1 MRGRRR
7 CDIGEYATCTPGR
20 ITAACAL
27 LFPLLAVPC
36 AVAQGYPASPV
47 RVVVPF
53 PAGGGNDSM
62 GRLLAQKLTETLG
75 KSFYVE
81 NRAGA
86 NGMVGSEF
94 VARAPKDGYT
104 LLVNGANFVT
114 TPSLYPKATY
124 DPLRQ
129 FEPISLIA
137 IAPNVLVVHPSV
149 PAKTAKEFI
158 ALVKAK
164 PDQIAYSSA
173 GTGSTAFLAAEL
185 FKLLTGTRMLHVPYK
200 GTSPALTAILSGE
213 TQASVVALP
222 GAVPHIKSGKL
233 RALGVTSA
241 KRATNM
247 KDLPTMIEAGVKDF
261 DFETWYGLF
270 GPGGLPRDIVTRANG
285 STNKV
290 LGLAEVRDVLLKQGI
305 DPAGGTP
312 EAFDKIF
319 RAEIVTLGKVIKA
332 SGAKPET

>member
-1 MRGRRR
+1 MHMSRCVRGLA
-7 CDIGEYATCTPGR
+7 I
-20 ITAACAL
+20 AANV
-27 LFPLLAVPC
+27 LAVP
-36 AVAQGYPASPV
+36 AVSAQEYPAKPV
-47 RVVVPF
+47 RIVVPF
-53 PAGGGNDSM
+53 TPGGGNDIVARIL
-62 GRLLAQKLTETLG
+62 GKQLTEMH
-75 KSFYVE
+75 KQQFIVE
-81 NRAGA
+81 NRPGAGTIIGVDA
-86 NGMVGSEF
+86 
-94 VARAPKDGYT
+94 VAKSPPDGYT
-104 LLVNGANFVT
+104 LMVTNNSIAVNQT
-114 TPSLYPKATY
+114 LYPKLPY
-124 DPLRQ
+124 DTLKDVT
-129 FEPISLIA
+129 PIVKIA
-137 IAPNVLVVHPSV
+137 STPNVLVVHPSV
-149 PAKTAKEFI
+149 PAKTTKEFI

-185 FKLLTGTRMLHVPYK
+185 FKLLTGTKMLHVPYK

-241 KRATNM
+241 KRATSM
-247 KDLPTMIEAGVKDF
+247 KEIPTMIEGGVSGF

-270 GPGGLPRDIVTRANG
+270 GPGGLPRDIVSKANG

-290 LGLAEVRDVLLKQGI
+290 LELPNVKDVLAKQGI

-319 RAEIVTLGKVIKA
+319 RAEVVTLGKVIKA

>member
-1 MRGRRR
+1 MRKL
-7 CDIGEYATCTPGR
+7 TVLFF
-20 ITAACAL
+20 AAMSVVSIA
-27 LFPLLAVPC
+27 PAI
-36 AVAQGYPASPV
+36 AQEYPAKPV
-47 RVVVPF
+47 RIVVPF
-53 PAGGGNDSM
+53 TPGGGNDIVARIL
-62 GRLLAQKLTETLG
+62 GKYLTEIH
-75 KSFYVE
+75 KQQVVVE
-81 NRAGA
+81 NRPGAGTIIGVEA
-86 NGMVGSEF
+86 
-94 VARAPKDGYT
+94 VAKSPPDGYT
-104 LLVNGANFVT
+104 LMVTNNSIAVNHT
-114 TPSLYPKATY
+114 LYPKLPY
-124 DPLRQ
+124 DTLKDVT
-129 FEPISLIA
+129 PIIKIA
-137 IAPNVLVVHPSV
+137 STPNVLVVHPSV

-164 PDQIAYSSA
+164 PGQIAYSSA

-185 FKLLTGTRMLHVPYK
+185 FKMLTGTKMLHVPYK

-247 KDLPTMIEAGVKDF
+247 KEIPTMIEAGVKDF

-270 GPGGLPRDIVTRANG
+270 APGGVSRDIVNRMNG
-285 STNKV
+285 STNKI
-290 LGLAEVRDVLLKQGI
+290 LAMAEVKDVLLKQGI

-312 EAFDKIF
+312 EAFDKVF
-319 RAEIVTLGKVIKA
+319 RAEVVTLGKVIKA

>member
-1 MRGRRR
+1 MRKLTSVLVFVG
-7 CDIGEYATCTPGR
+7 
-20 ITAACAL
+20 
-27 LFPLLAVPC
+27 AVFGIAPT
-36 AVAQGYPASPV
+36 VAQEYPAKPV
-47 RVVVPF
+47 RIIVPF
-53 PAGGGNDSM
+53 TPGGGNDIVARVL
-62 GRLLAQKLTETLG
+62 GKYLTEIH
-75 KSFYVE
+75 KQQFIVE
-81 NRAGA
+81 NRPGAGTIIGVEA
-86 NGMVGSEF
+86 VTK
-94 VARAPKDGYT
+94 APPDGYT
-104 LLVNGANFVT
+104 LMVTNNSIAVNHT
-114 TPSLYPKATY
+114 LYPKLPY
-124 DPLRQ
+124 DTLKDVA
-129 FEPISLIA
+129 PIIKIA
-137 IAPNVLVVHPSV
+137 STPNVLVVHPSV

-185 FKLLTGTRMLHVPYK
+185 FKMLTGTRMLHVPYK

-247 KDLPTMIEAGVKDF
+247 KELPTMIEAGVKDF

-270 GPGGLPRDIVTRANG
+270 GPGGLSRDIVTRANA

-290 LGLAEVRDVLLKQGI
+290 LGLAEVKDVLLKQGI